1 MFDDYAKTLEDAS
14 KNIEEALTQRNL
26 TESEHTSAA
35 VTNRHLKDAAQRFYR
50 QGKETYIDMI
60 KRQPPTAER
69 VNWLHSQGL
78 ITIVKVITRRAL
90 KGPRK
95 DFLDEYKIRDNENGT
110 ALWYAHFHYETK
122 NAALENFTKDHLK
135 TREQHRLGGA
145 HQRTGPSD
153 WDIIEI
159 HRRSI
164 GEQLAKSLFFKN

>member
-1 MFDDYAKTLEDAS
+1 
-14 KNIEEALTQRNL
+14 
-26 TESEHTSAA
+26 
-35 VTNRHLKDAAQRFYR
+35 
-50 QGKETYIDMI
+50 MI

-95 DFLDEYKIRDNENGT
+95 DFLDEYEIRDNENGA

-164 GEQLAKSLFFKN
+164 GEQLAKSLFFNN